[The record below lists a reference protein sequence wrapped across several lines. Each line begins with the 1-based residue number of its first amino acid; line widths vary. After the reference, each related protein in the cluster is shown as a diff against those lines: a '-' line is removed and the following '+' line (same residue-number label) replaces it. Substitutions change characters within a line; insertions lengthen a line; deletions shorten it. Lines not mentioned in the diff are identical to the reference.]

1 MTQQKHL
8 KQLVRARMEKTGE
21 SYSTARRIV
30 TAQPAASAAS
40 ATPHFAGNVP
50 AATALRIL
58 LTDARITSP
67 SGKPFTEA
75 MTFGLAGGIGIGV
88 FSFFYEKANFASF
101 FLGGRHLWHDF
112 EAYFTRAAKRLGADV
127 IVKEASGVKPAET
140 NLRGLLSE
148 HGACVTW
155 VDAALLPQRALP
167 AEAQGS
173 AYHVITVY
181 GIDDENGRAS
191 IGDLTDEPITIP
203 LRVLAA
209 ARNRIKKDKNRVLAL
224 RAPKKQATLAD
235 AVVDALRA
243 CHDGLNGDG
252 APGNARRNFSL
263 AALNVWAERLR
274 EDGGKES
281 WAHVF
286 APPRLWRGLTS
297 IYDSIEHSFGTGGG
311 LMRPLFA
318 EFLDEA
324 ATTLKQKPLAELAAR
339 YAELG
344 AQWSALADAALP
356 KDVPLFRQA
365 RELYA
370 RKAEL
375 VSSASPADTKE
386 LRGVYESLAALQQK
400 AADRFP
406 LSAADCASLRG
417 DLSERVNALYD
428 AEVAAQ
434 RALEGVVAVK
444 AH

>member
-1 MTQQKHL
+1 MTQHKHL

-30 TAQPAASAAS
+30 TARAATNAAPT
-40 ATPHFAGNVP
+40 TPHFAGSVP
-50 AATALRIL
+50 AATALRIV
-58 LTDARITSP
+58 LTDARIVSP
-67 SGKPFTEA
+67 SGEPFTEA

-112 EAYFTRAAKRLGADV
+112 EAYFTRALNRLGADV
-127 IVKEASGVKPAET
+127 IIKEASGVKPAEK
-140 NLRGLLSE
+140 NLRELLSE
-148 HGACVTW
+148 HGACIVW
-155 VDAALLPQRALP
+155 VDAAQLPQRALP

-173 AYHVITVY
+173 AYHVITAY
-181 GIDDENGRAS
+181 GIDDEKGTAS

-203 LRVLAA
+203 LKVLAA
-209 ARNRIKKDKNRVLAL
+209 ARNRIKKDKNRVLAVKS
-224 RAPKKQATLAD
+224 AKKQTALSD
-235 AVVDALRA
+235 AVADALRA
-243 CHDGLNGDG
+243 CHGGLNGDG
-252 APGNARRNFSL
+252 APGNARKNFSL
-263 AALNVWAERLR
+263 EALKVWAERLR

-297 IYDSIEHSFGTGGG
+297 IYDCIEHSFGTGGG

-324 ATTLKQKPLAELAAR
+324 ATSLKQKPLAQLAAV
-339 YAELG
+339 YKELG

-356 KDVPLFRQA
+356 RDVPLFKEA

-375 VSSASPADTKE
+375 VSSASSTDTKE
-386 LRGVYESLAALQQK
+386 LRGVYESLSALQQK
-400 AADRFP
+400 AAERFP
-406 LSAADCASLRG
+406 LSSADCVSIRAALA
-417 DLSERVNALYD
+417 DRVSAIYE
-428 AEVAAQ
+428 AELAARQ
-434 RALEGVVAVK
+434 KLGSRE
-444 AH
+444 